1 MKYIEMINE
10 LRNKYVHGLIS
21 KDDLFDLYKKIYSN
35 DNIKTFENMIG
46 LLKQYEII
54 TNYSNEYYTIIE
66 KALYRIKEQEELKKI
81 NNIILKRYKDIK
93 TIVWSTNILNEFTQ
107 HYIMNNFIVVETER
121 FAVEMILTLLKEKLM
136 KKYTIVTEN
145 MYNENKNMFLN
156 DEKLLIVRSLN
167 SRAPLD
173 KNKDGILEPTIE
185 KIMID
190 LYKDKLYEFVQG
202 KELEYIYTN
211 IFDSYSI
218 NLKKLYSYAKDRVI
232 LEQYKDYI
240 IKLKV
245 VEEV

>member
-1 MKYIEMINE
+1 
-10 LRNKYVHGLIS
+10 
-21 KDDLFDLYKKIYSN
+21 
-35 DNIKTFENMIG
+35 
-46 LLKQYEII
+46 
-54 TNYSNEYYTIIE
+54 
-66 KALYRIKEQEELKKI
+66 
-81 NNIILKRYKDIK
+81 
-93 TIVWSTNILNEFTQ
+93 
-107 HYIMNNFIVVETER
+107 
-121 FAVEMILTLLKEKLM
+121 
-136 KKYTIVTEN
+136 
-145 MYNENKNMFLN
+145 MFLN